1 MAPTSDSAARSTTV
15 GAITPVSR
23 ATVSSLTGGSGSL
36 TWAIGRFTESRGT
49 AASSPTPG
57 SPVPDDC
64 VKVMPDEALYPPE
77 RSIGV
82 AASELRCRLIW
93 RRR

>member
-1 MAPTSDSAARSTTV
+1 MAPTSNSAACSPTV

-23 ATVSSLTGGSGSL
+23 ATVSSTTGGSGSL
-36 TWAIGRFTESRGT
+36 TCAIGRFTESRGT

-64 VKVMPDEALYPPE
+64 VKVMPDEAL
-77 RSIGV
+77 
-82 AASELRCRLIW
+82 
-93 RRR
+93 